1 MASRC
6 GKVKHIMKKNIFLSV
21 MAIVAIAGAVVFS
34 AFKADVHKQVRA
46 IQWFEY
52 DGIGDPELASSYDAV
67 GSTSPG
73 CSGTNEV
80 CSIQAQES
88 ADPNEPE
95 MDETLINEIRAAL
108 ANPSTPQAHV
118 ELRN

>member
-1 MASRC
+1 
-6 GKVKHIMKKNIFLSV
+6 MKKNLFFSAL
-21 MAIVAIAGAVVFS
+21 AIVAIAGVCMFS
-34 AFKADVHKQVRA
+34 AFKANESTTRA

-95 MDETLINEIRAAL
+95 MDETLINEIRDAL